1 MAEQKIT
8 ETPVAGQLEKEAFVV
23 VTQQEDDGDGIS
35 VESLRRVPVDV
46 LLGDIRQEIADLKY
60 VPISI
65 TSFGITGSELASGIK
80 AGATTM
86 ELGAVVDALTFAW
99 SLNKTAET
107 VTLDGE
113 AVEPGETGIVKSGLG
128 IRENRK
134 FWLTA
139 TDERNAVSQKSVT
152 VSFVNGIYYGAMAAG
167 GYVDSDVLLGMVR
180 KLQGSRGATFTVD
193 AAGKRP
199 VFACPS
205 RYGTPT
211 FVIGGFTYEWSK
223 AATIDFCNASGYTER
238 YDVWM
243 HGQDVAGSITVTVS

>member
-8 ETPVAGQLEKEAFVV
+8 ETPVAEQLHPEAFVV
-23 VTQQEDDGDGIS
+23 LTQQEDNGDGIS

-46 LLGDIRQEIADLKY
+46 LLGGIRQEIDDLKY
-60 VPISI
+60 VPIAI
-65 TSFGITGSELASGIK
+65 TSFSIAATELASGVK
-80 AGATTM
+80 AGNTTM
-86 ELGAVVDALTFAW
+86 EMGAVVEALTFAW
-99 SLNKTAET
+99 SVNKRAESAA
-107 VTLDGE
+107 LDGE
-113 AVEPGETGIVKSGLG
+113 AVDLGEQGIVKSGLG

-134 FWLTA
+134 FTLTA
-139 TDERNAVSQKSVT
+139 TDERGAVSQKSVT

-180 KLQGSRGATFTVD
+180 KLQGSRGTAFTVD
-193 AAGKRP
+193 AAGRRP
-199 VFACPS
+199 VFACPT

-223 AATIDFCNASGYTER
+223 AATIDFTNASGYTES